1 MKIDITINNQDY
13 KSVIIRNDGELKK
26 LIESKPFIN
35 IIDAFSRQIKELFF
49 IDNNKFIGEDKEKTY
64 NSDEFKQYAEKK
76 KNDYGYFL
84 FSWNCHVV
92 KCINEED
99 YFTLKTNRN
108 QDLITTEEQK
118 KLSDYKVAVLG
129 MSVGSNIAF
138 VLTQARISK
147 KITLADND
155 ELDTTNLNRIFAGIH
170 QIGLNKTII
179 ASRKIYEDNPYA
191 DVKIYPDGVTKEN
204 LEPLLE
210 NKKIDCIIEEIDDIK
225 MKIET
230 RKLALKYKI
239 PVVMITDNGD
249 GVILHVE
256 RYDLGHDKIF
266 DEEPSYWNKRIEG
279 KMTKELAG
287 DIIINNIVGGP
298 QNVDPHMLAS
308 AQRVFKR
315 ELVSWS
321 QLGSAALLGGVVATV
336 AIKRI
341 ALGTSKQLSVREFIS
356 PDFTRAR
363 PW

>member
-49 IDNNKFIGEDKEKTY
+49 IDNNKFIGEDKGKTY
-64 NSDEFKQYAEKK
+64 NSDEFKQYAKKK

-84 FSWNCHVV
+84 FPWNCHVV

-108 QDLITTEEQK
+108 
-118 KLSDYKVAVLG
+118 
-129 MSVGSNIAF
+129 
-138 VLTQARISK
+138 
-147 KITLADND
+147 D
-155 ELDTTNLNRIFAGIH
+155 ELDTTNLNRIFAGVH
-170 QIGLNKTII
+170 QIGLNKTIV

-225 MKIET
+225 IKIET

-287 DIIINNIVGGP
+287 NIIINNIVGGP

-363 PW
+363 QW